1 MDMGLKSNQPIPVRS
16 QMITGET
23 FGPGGSNG
31 VANSLAEQYAA
42 GDHHATDG
50 AVGGLPQEQADV
62 GDNAHFVDSH
72 GDRVDVD
79 ERHVGADVVEQL
91 VVEPASLC
99 VGLFAHWVPVK

>member
-1 MDMGLKSNQPIPVRS
+1 MAQQR
-16 QMITGET
+16 
-23 FGPGGSNG
+23 
-31 VANSLAEQYAA
+31 VADPFAEQHTP
-42 GDHHATDG
+42 GDDHPADR
-50 AVGGLPQEQADV
+50 AVGSLPQEQADV

-91 VVEPASLC
+91 VVEPAGFG